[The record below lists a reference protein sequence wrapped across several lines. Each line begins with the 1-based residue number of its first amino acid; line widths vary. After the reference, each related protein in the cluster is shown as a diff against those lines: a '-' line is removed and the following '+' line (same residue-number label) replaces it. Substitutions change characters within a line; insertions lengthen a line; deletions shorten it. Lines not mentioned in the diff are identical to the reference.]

1 MVVPDRAQSRRA
13 EGILQQQLKQL
24 ENSVHR
30 NNYSAA
36 MKPYLILIITLSCV
50 LVGCSTT
57 SLKSDS
63 GEAKEL
69 NASSSSKPLYKEV
82 PWDWLLG
89 HWNIENSEGKKT
101 KVHWWQ
107 PDPKSDYLLGKWEHE
122 DGTWETQL
130 VGWRQDTQTLSSH
143 SYGSNGTYGEI
154 KFTEF
159 TGRKKMKG
167 TFRRREGDGKIVT
180 GTFEAH
186 QISDGLVH
194 TRQVLS
200 DGTVMTGKTTRVSA
214 Q

>member
-1 MVVPDRAQSRRA
+1 MR
-13 EGILQQQLKQL
+13 QQLKRL
-24 ENSVHR
+24 ENCAHR
-30 NNYSAA
+30 GESSLA

-57 SLKSDS
+57 FLKTDS

-69 NASSSSKPLYKEV
+69 NASSSSRPLYEKV

-89 HWNIENSEGKKT
+89 HWDIENSDGKKT

-107 PDPKSDYLLGKWEHE
+107 PDPKSDYLIGKWEHE
-122 DGTWETQL
+122 DGTLTMEIA
-130 VGWRQDTQTLSSH
+130 GWRQDTQTLSSH
-143 SYGSNGTYGEI
+143 NYGSNGMYTEI
-154 KFTEF
+154 NFTEF
-159 TGRKKMKG
+159 MGRRKMKG
-167 TFRRREGDGKIVT
+167 SLRGRGSDGKIVS

-194 TRQVLS
+194 TRQVQS
-200 DGTVMTGKTTRVSA
+200 DGTVVTGKMTRVSA